1 MSIFLRTNL
10 RPTPT
15 TAGTY
20 SAITGAAPQTIN
32 GAALA
37 VMNPDG
43 RSALA
48 VAPGTL
54 SAKVVLRLTTNTITV
69 AAKWQVS
76 SDGSTWIDCAA
87 TPNNPAAV
95 VLATGTGSLVT
106 TTVMVPASD
115 AVYGHQYAR
124 LVLTSGVASGGGA
137 GVDEASIG
145 YDCRVCNAIL

>member
-1 MSIFLRTNL
+1 MSLFLRSNL

-15 TAGTY
+15 VAGTY

-37 VMNPDG
+37 IMNPDG

-48 VAPGTL
+48 VMPGTL
-54 SAKVVLRLTTNTITV
+54 SAKVVLRVTTNLLTV
-69 AAKWQVS
+69 SAKWQVS
-76 SDGSTWIDCAA
+76 SDSTTWIDCAGS
-87 TPNNPAAV
+87 PNNPANV
-95 VLATGTGSLVT
+95 VLATGNGVLAT
-106 TTVMVPASD
+106 TTLMVPASD

-124 LVLTSGVASGGGA
+124 LVLTSGAAAGGGA

-145 YDCRVCNAIL
+145 YDCRVSSAVL